1 MIEVEN
7 LSRYYGAFCAV
18 EDVSFSIQDGEV
30 VGFLGRN
37 GAGKSTTLKVLA
49 GLLTPSS
56 GSVSIDGVDMTA
68 APTSFRKS
76 IGFLPEDPP
85 LYEDMS
91 VTDFLRYVGGLRGMS
106 SAELDARLPGVLA
119 KAQLA
124 DRADQL
130 ISELSH
136 GYRKRVGIAQ
146 AIVHRPKLVI
156 LDEPISGLDPA
167 QIRGMR
173 QVIRGLAEESTVLL
187 SSHNLP
193 EISQTC
199 DRILVLRR
207 GKLVSEDPSIPDP
220 IAPTIGGL
228 SGGPSQLHLS
238 LTLKGDGDAIR
249 GFLDGSPLVSGHQTH
264 AGEGGSGTVI
274 SYVLLAQDQPEQ
286 LVADLVAAGIGVR
299 RVEDGLATQL
309 EDVFLHLTE
318 EGA

>member
-1 MIEVEN
+1 MIEVRK
-7 LSRYYGAFCAV
+7 LSRYYGEFCAV
-18 EDVSFSIQDGEV
+18 EDVSFDIADSEV

-56 GSVSIDGVDMTA
+56 GTVTIDGVDMTE
-68 APTSFRKS
+68 APTSFRRR

-85 LYEDMS
+85 LYDDMT
-91 VTDFLRYVGGLRGMS
+91 VADFLTYVGSLRGMS
-106 SAELDARLPGVLA
+106 ASELSARLPDVLA
-119 KAQLA
+119 KAQLT
-124 DRADQL
+124 DRRDQL

-146 AIVHRPKLVI
+146 AIIHSPRLVI

-167 QIRGMR
+167 QIREMR
-173 QVIRGLAEESTVLL
+173 KVVRGLATECTVLL

-207 GKLVSEDPSIPDP
+207 GRLVSEPVDTPDA

-228 SGGPSQLHLS
+228 AGGEHQLHLS
-238 LTLKGDGDAIR
+238 LTLKGDEATVR
-249 GFLDGSPLVSGHQTH
+249 SFLDGSPLVAGHQTH
-264 AGEGGSGTVI
+264 AGEGLFI
-274 SYVLLAQDQPEQ
+274 SYVLLSADEPEA
-286 LVADLVAAGIGVR
+286 LVAALVGAGIGVR

>member
-1 MIEVEN
+1 MIEVRN

-18 EDVSFSIQDGEV
+18 DDVSFDIADSEV

-49 GLLTPSS
+49 GLLTPSA
-56 GSVSIDGVDMTA
+56 GTVVIDGVDMTE
-68 APTSFRKS
+68 APTSFRRR

-85 LYEDMS
+85 LYEDMT
-91 VTDFLRYVGGLRGMS
+91 VVDFLTYVGSLRGMS
-106 SAELDARLPGVLA
+106 ASALSARLPEVMA
-119 KAQLA
+119 IAQLT

-146 AIVHRPKLVI
+146 AIMHRPRLVI

-167 QIRGMR
+167 QIREMR
-173 QVIRGLAEESTVLL
+173 RVVRALAQESTVLL

-207 GKLVSEDPSIPDP
+207 GRLVSEPAGTPDP
-220 IAPTIGGL
+220 ISPTLGGL
-228 SGGPSQLHLS
+228 AGGPIQHHLS
-238 LTLKGDGDAIR
+238 MTLKGDPDTIKQ
-249 GFLDGSPLVSGHQTH
+249 FLDSSPLVSGHQTQ
-264 AGEGGSGTVI
+264 AGEGLVI
-274 SYVLLAQDQPEQ
+274 SYVLLAQDTPEE
-286 LVADLVAAGIGVR
+286 LVAALVSAGIGVR

-309 EDVFLHLTE
+309 EDVFLHLTQ